1 MLTDV
6 QKGKGMKLII
16 VVSMIGM
23 GMSSYIPTA
32 YAATNNQSNISTM
45 TEVMQNANLLSNLEI
60 KGTQL
65 DKAFLPE
72 ENEYSAIV
80 ENSVQNITL
89 LIEAENSEANITING
104 QSFISGTTEPF
115 SLQTG
120 ENIFQI
126 TVNDRSHPANTYKL
140 TVTRKQSNNNL
151 LQAIKL
157 SKGEL
162 SPKFDSA
169 ITEYNVQISNE
180 IDSIT
185 VTPETINKT
194 ANTKVND
201 NLLKD
206 EGISVMLPVGKSDI
220 KIMVTA
226 ENGDVKLYSIHVLR
240 AEKQELTPVSPP
252 KTIPNT
258 TNPKGSNSRINSM
271 PQTSMQQNSGT
282 IQKTSSATL
291 SSLTVSE
298 GTWDSTFS
306 TNEFTYH
313 VAVASDQ
320 KSVTINPSATYG
332 SAAIS
337 IQGTSDRTFQ
347 LTGTKT
353 VISVLVTRGEDRKTY
368 VLVFD
373 KPVQQADITTET
385 TQQSAPSNL
394 SSSSSNAPSIT
405 STTPTSTPA
414 NEVNVRKSKPSTSF
428 WGRIVAFFKKI
439 F

>member
-1 MLTDV
+1 MFTDV

-32 YAATNNQSNISTM
+32 FAATNKQSNIRTM
-45 TEVMQNANLLSNLEI
+45 TEVMQNTNLLSNLEI

-89 LIEAENSEANITING
+89 VVEAENSEANITING

-126 TVNDRSHPANTYKL
+126 TVNDGSHPANTYKL

-169 ITEYNVQISNE
+169 TTDYSVQVSNE

-185 VTPETINKT
+185 VTPEAINNT
-194 ANTKVND
+194 ESTKVND

-226 ENGDVKLYSIHVLR
+226 ENGDVKLYSIHVIR
-240 AEKQELTPVSPP
+240 AEKQELPPVSPP
-252 KTIPNT
+252 KTIQNT
-258 TNPKGSNSRINSM
+258 KGSNSRINSM
-271 PQTSMQQNSGT
+271 SQTSMQQNSGT
-282 IQKTSSATL
+282 IQKTSTATL
-291 SSLTVSE
+291 FSLTVSK

-313 VAVASDQ
+313 IAVASDVS
-320 KSVTINPSATYG
+320 SVTINPSAMYG

-353 VISVLVTRGEDRKTY
+353 AISVLVTRGEDRKTY

-373 KPVQQADITTET
+373 KPVQQADLTTET
-385 TQQSAPSNL
+385 TQQSAASNL
-394 SSSSSNAPSIT
+394 SSSSSNSPSIT

-414 NEVNVRKSKPSTSF
+414 NEVNVSKSKPSTTF